1 MISDSSSVLVGTEK
15 GTIFL
20 YNVSKNEFLIND
32 VQDLPSKIKM
42 KLCLSVCRLK
52 NALI

>member
-20 YNVSKNEFLIND
+20 YNVNKNEFLFQWFFFKIY
-32 VQDLPSKIKM
+32 LPKI
-42 KLCLSVCRLK
+42 
-52 NALI
+52 